1 MLNLKKEDEI
11 FEKVETIKNDEN
23 YHQLFQ
29 NSDNDNINFA
39 LNIKRSML
47 NGYLFLS
54 KKIESAQLI
63 KKNEDFLYNSFEEI
77 LIKITNRN

>member
-1 MLNLKKEDEI
+1 
-11 FEKVETIKNDEN
+11 
-23 YHQLFQ
+23 
-29 NSDNDNINFA
+29 
-39 LNIKRSML
+39 ML

-77 LIKITNRN
+77 LIKITNRKLMKTFIIEIILI